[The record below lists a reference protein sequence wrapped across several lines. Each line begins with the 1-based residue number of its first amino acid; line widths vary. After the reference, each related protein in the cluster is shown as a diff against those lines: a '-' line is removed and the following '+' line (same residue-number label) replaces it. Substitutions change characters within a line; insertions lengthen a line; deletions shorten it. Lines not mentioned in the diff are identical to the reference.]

1 MIRAISLVIMHSFLS
16 ISEVLVWRFNTLHIA
31 TYAPPFAVGA
41 LSTLLPFQPFLLER
55 QYHHA

>member
-1 MIRAISLVIMHSFLS
+1 MIRAISLVIMHTFLS
-16 ISEVLVWRFNTLHIA
+16 ISEVWRFNTLHIA

-41 LSTLLPFQPFLLER
+41 LSTLFPFQPFLLER